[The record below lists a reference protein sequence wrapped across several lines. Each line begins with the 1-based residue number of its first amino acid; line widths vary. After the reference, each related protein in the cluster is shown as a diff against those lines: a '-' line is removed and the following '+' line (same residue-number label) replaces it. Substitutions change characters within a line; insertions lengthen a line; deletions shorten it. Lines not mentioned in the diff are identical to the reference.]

1 MISPTPLKMWMS
13 VFVICTALF
22 LAVYTFQRYFDANRQ
37 NLLVAFAAHMVAIVL
52 FQTATFTEMVV
63 ESPDVML
70 RVINLSTAVFIWLA
84 LYTLLWFVLIYSD
97 NEQWVN
103 RWTVGMAG
111 VHILTLVSIV
121 TVWPEFLYDVDGVIS
136 QGSITVFGLT
146 TIEHTVLDRQL
157 TWRFQVLAA
166 LGIAAHLTAG
176 GILGR
181 YLYDKRAVVS
191 TGHVLTLI
199 VAFVTPSF
207 VVGLTTIQL
216 LPLGAGFTDLGLGI
230 TAIAF
235 GTAVFRYRLLDIGSI
250 GRDLTIRSLTDPVV
264 IVDIENRVV
273 DSNPAA
279 RLLVG
284 HETANGMDL
293 DQFFEEYP
301 SVFERLQEDVS
312 GEEVT
317 LVFDTTEQLF
327 QFQVTPI
334 TDSYDEV
341 VGKLVVLHNITE
353 LKERER
359 TLEQQNERLEKFT
372 SVVSHDLRNPLSI
385 AQGYAELA
393 ETTGDPSHFATLHDA
408 HKRMQTMI
416 EELLILAQTGDTIE
430 ETELISVAD
439 HVRNTWKTT
448 DTKDAQLDLKIP
460 DTYELSTNPELLQH
474 IFENLFRNAAE
485 HGSKQQAES
494 VDTAATVMITTGV
507 INREG
512 SMGGFY
518 VEDDGTGIPPGIRDR
533 IFDHG
538 FSGGDGTG
546 FGLSIVADFV
556 AAHGWQIEASES
568 ETGGARFEIIIP

>member
-1 MISPTPLKMWMS
+1 MWMS